1 MKDYRELKV
10 WQKSHVLTM
19 RVYEIT
25 STFPKH
31 EVFGLVTQLR
41 RCSISIPSN
50 LAEGCGRGSDA
61 DFKRFVQIATG
72 SALELDYQLF
82 LAYEL
87 KYIEHQTYDAISKML
102 SEVRKMLGGLLK
114 SL

>member
-1 MKDYRELKV
+1 MRDYKELKV

-19 RVYEIT
+19 RVYKIT
-25 STFPKH
+25 NTFPKH

-41 RCSISIPSN
+41 RCSTSIPSN

-82 LAYEL
+82 LSYEL
-87 KYIEHQTYDAISKML
+87 KYIEHKTYDEIYKL
-102 SEVRKMLGGLLK
+102 IHI
-114 SL
+114 